1 MPERYFIFICCSAN
15 ASINASRKRTILIL
29 LFVLA
34 HVLMLASWSS
44 VFTLK
49 YHCVCAGACGR
60 VMLASLVET
69 IHLKRFESIKL
80 Q

>member
-1 MPERYFIFICCSAN
+1 MLCLSGISFLFVAAQTQAEN
-15 ASINASRKRTILIL
+15 GTILIL

-34 HVLMLASWSS
+34 HVLMLASRSS

-49 YHCVCAGACGR
+49 YHFVCAGACGT